1 MAVSDTVSDTVSTPC
16 LSRMLSH
23 PPAWL
28 RWAPALFVFLWSTGF
43 IGSRLGTPFAEPLT
57 FLSWRYAVAVALMLA
72 AALLTRAAWPS
83 SPAAA
88 GHAAVA
94 GLLVHGAYLS
104 GVFCAVAR
112 GMPLATVA
120 LIVGLQPVITAA
132 AAGPLLGERLTG
144 RQWTGMALGFAGVA
158 LVVSGRWEGAAADAV
173 AYAWIAFALAGITAG
188 TLYQKRFCG
197 AVPLVT
203 GGVIQYAA
211 AGVATFGAAVAT
223 EALRVQWTPQFV
235 FALGW
240 LVLVL
245 STGAIGLLYTMIRH
259 GEASRVSSLF
269 FLTPPLTAVMAFLLF
284 GERLPA
290 VALAGLAVSAVGV
303 ALVTRR

>member
-1 MAVSDTVSDTVSTPC
+1 VNSP
-16 LSRMLSH
+16 

-43 IGSRLGTPFAEPLT
+43 IGSRLGAPFAEPLT
-57 FLSWRYAVAVALMLA
+57 FLSWRYVVAVTLMLA

-83 SPAAA
+83 SPIAA

-112 GMPLATVA
+112 GMPLATVS
-120 LIVGLQPVITAA
+120 LIVGMQPVLTAM

-144 RQWTGMALGFAGVA
+144 RQWTGIALGFGGVV
-158 LVVSGRWEGAAADAV
+158 LVVSGKWSGVSVDPA
-173 AYAWIAFALAGITAG
+173 AYAWIVFALAGITAG

-197 AVPLVT
+197 AVPLLT
-203 GGVIQYAA
+203 GGVIQYSAAGIVTVAA
-211 AGVATFGAAVAT
+211 AWAT
-223 EALRVQWTPQFV
+223 ETMAVQWTPRFV

-259 GEASRVSSLF
+259 GEASRVASLF
-269 FLTPPLTAVMAFLLF
+269 FLTPPVTAVMAFVLF
-284 GERLPA
+284 GESLPA
-290 VALAGLAVSAVGV
+290 IALGGLLVSAAGV